1 MQGVREREGHDRSSE
16 GDVLES
22 QIMNSS
28 RCHLRL
34 SPAIVT
40 VRIVCY
46 STTSP
51 ESPSII
57 INRQTRKPPQVFPP
71 SRPPSLRPLIDSAN
85 PRSRLPTSDVIDG
98 AEDARARAHT
108 RPSSVRF
115 QSKVREPQG
124 AFSFKE
130 CATAVE
136 RLLKTACT
144 FFIRLTPECNRPP
157 SISDK
162 FSGVSMRL
170 RARARACVYA

>member
-1 MQGVREREGHDRSSE
+1 
-16 GDVLES
+16 
-22 QIMNSS
+22 MNSS

-108 RPSSVRF
+108 AFVSALSVESSGATGCVLF
-115 QSKVREPQG
+115 QRVCNGGRETSKDCMHV
-124 AFSFKE
+124 
-130 CATAVE
+130 
-136 RLLKTACT
+136 LHKTY
-144 FFIRLTPECNRPP
+144 
-157 SISDK
+157 
-162 FSGVSMRL
+162 SGMQSTSVNF
-170 RARARACVYA
+170 